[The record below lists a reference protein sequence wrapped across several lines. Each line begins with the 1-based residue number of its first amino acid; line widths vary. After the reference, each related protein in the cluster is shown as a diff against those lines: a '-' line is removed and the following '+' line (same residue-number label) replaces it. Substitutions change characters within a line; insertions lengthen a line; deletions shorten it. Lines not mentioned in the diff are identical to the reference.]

1 MSMGLEQQLEMRE
14 EHKKKM
20 RSRQQGNR
28 LGIFLVVLGLVLLL
42 IGIQNE
48 RYYEEVMWVTVTKAI
63 GGALLVFGYPLA
75 RLWFWFRAA

>member
-1 MSMGLEQQLEMRE
+1 MPME
-14 EHKKKM
+14 ENHKI
-20 RSRQQGNR
+20 RARRQGNR

-48 RYYEEVMWVTVTKAI
+48 RYYEEVMWVTVTKAV